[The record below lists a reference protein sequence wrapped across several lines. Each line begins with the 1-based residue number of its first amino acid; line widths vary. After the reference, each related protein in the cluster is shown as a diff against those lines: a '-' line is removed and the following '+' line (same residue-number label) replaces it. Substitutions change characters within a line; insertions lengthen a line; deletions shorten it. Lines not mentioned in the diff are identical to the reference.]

1 MLRPRILL
9 ALVTLGHAVSGCSG
23 GVCPRVRFTD
33 PAELE
38 WSYASM
44 RSPARVVRAE
54 ARVERRDAG
63 GRIRG
68 TVFMMLE
75 RPDHVR
81 FDAMTQF
88 GPAAILTSDG
98 ATFALTDLRENRFF
112 VGPTCAENIERLLG
126 IPMEGE
132 DVARLLLG
140 EALRFSATGETV
152 TCEGGRY
159 RIDRTGEDGTS
170 ERLELEVRP
179 ADVEAEPAE
188 QRLRLRRAEVR
199 EPGGAVLWTVTW
211 DDYRVVEDPLDVES
225 PRRGVAMPH
234 RIRFVHPARGI
245 DTDMRIESM
254 EINVEVPGGA
264 FQQEPRGGLSIE
276 PVECSR

>member
-1 MLRPRILL
+1 MRPIGLVLAPLL
-9 ALVTLGHAVSGCSG
+9 LSACG
-23 GVCPRVRFTD
+23 GAVCPRTLFTD
-33 PAELE
+33 PAEVA
-38 WSYASM
+38 WSYESM
-44 RSPARVVRAE
+44 RAPARVVRAE
-54 ARVERRDAG
+54 ARVERVDGG

-112 VGPTCAENIERLLG
+112 VGPTCADNIERLLG

-140 EALRFSATGETV
+140 EPPRFAAERESVE
-152 TCEGGRY
+152 CRDGRY
-159 RIDRTGEDGTS
+159 RLERAARDGTVQ
-170 ERLELEVRP
+170 RLELEVRP
-179 ADVEAEPAE
+179 ADVEAVPAE

-199 EPGGAVLWTVTW
+199 DPAGATVWTVTW
-211 DDYRVVEDPLDVES
+211 DAYRVVEDPLDPAS

-234 RIRFVHPARGI
+234 RIRFVHPGRGI
-245 DTDMRIESM
+245 DTDVRIESL
-254 EINVEVPGGA
+254 ELNVEVPDGA
-264 FQQEPRGGLSIE
+264 FEQAPRRGLSIE
-276 PVECSR
+276 PVECSS